1 MKKAL
6 IDPNYPVSHISSWE
20 DYKPVFSIIQ
30 NSARICQIED
40 NELSVTP
47 PLFWI
52 NCLDDV
58 KPEGFYYDKQ
68 DQTIK
73 VIQNEPRKER
83 FTSYRI
89 DAGQFNVYRMFAKKS
104 GAITT
109 AGDSLDIN
117 RGSES
122 IRVSMMTKGSRL
134 YESSNG
140 LFQPVT
146 MIVGNFNLDLPNM
159 TATDSYKITALE
171 DNTEYFCISRKDLTP
186 YEYIRLSLSTGQSVT
201 LPANK
206 YAFIGGGDTNLG
218 SGPILIRPDSTSRN
232 IQATTGN
239 VFGIIF

>member
-6 IDPNYPVSHISSWE
+6 IDPRFKEKYISSWQI
-20 DYKPVFSIIQ
+20 YKPVYSEIE

-40 NELSVTP
+40 SELSVTP
-47 PLFWI
+47 PLFWVSCSDNI
-52 NCLDDV
+52 NPGD
-58 KPEGFYYDKQ
+58 FYYDTES
-68 DQTIK
+68 QTIK
-73 VIQNEPRKER
+73 IIQNEPRIER

-89 DAGQFNVYRMFAKKS
+89 DADEFDVYRVFAKKT

-146 MIVGNFNLDLPNM
+146 MVVGNFNLDLPNM

-186 YEYIRLSLSTGQSVT
+186 YEYVRLSLSTGQSVT

-232 IQATTGN
+232 IQVTTGN